1 MLYYYF
7 SQNFMTLMILF
18 ALGTIALINKHDR
31 IPATNLFKMTTV
43 MLLAITIVDTLNNS
57 SSITD
62 KWTHTSLS
70 TLAYILRPFIIMNEV
85 FIIIPEKK
93 FRPWCAIPAIANAA
107 VFSTALFGSRIAFWI
122 DDNCNWHSGPLHHMI
137 YVSQIVYVLLLLVFS
152 GVYFKRKNIKQSI
165 LVLAIVIQAVIA
177 AIIEYTNALTGYT
190 NAITALCMLEYYI
203 YLSLIYQQEMREI
216 IAQKELDIAKSNL
229 LVLRN
234 QIQPHFIYNT
244 LSIIRSLA
252 RRDGKMAVQC
262 IDTFSKYLKSHIGA
276 IQKADLVLF
285 ENELENVKV
294 YLSLVQID
302 YTNKVEIVYDLEVTD
317 FLIPP
322 LSLEPIVENA
332 VDHGISRGGGKL
344 TISTREDKENGTVT
358 VIIADNGTARNDK
371 DIEEYTPIHNG
382 IGLENTRKRLALQC
396 SGTLDLNITDSG
408 AAVTI
413 VMPKMRGDDNEY
425 TDSRRS

>member
-1 MLYYYF
+1 MLLDYF
-7 SQNFMTLMILF
+7 ITNFMTLMIL
-18 ALGTIALINKHDR
+18 LALIAIMMVNKNNK
-31 IPATNLFKMTTV
+31 IPATNLFRMAV
-43 MLLAITIVDTLNNS
+43 IMLIAITIIDSASERPDLV
-57 SSITD
+57 D
-62 KWTHTSLS
+62 KWSIVALKTFS
-70 TLAYILRPFIIMNEV
+70 YILRPFLIMTEV
-85 FIIIPEKK
+85 FIISPEKK
-93 FRPWCAIPAIANAA
+93 FRYFCAIPAIANAA
-107 VFSTALFGSRIAFWI
+107 VFFPAIFGSRIAFWI
-122 DDNCNWHSGPLHHMI
+122 DDSLHWRGGPLHYII
-137 YVSQIVYVLLLLVFS
+137 YISQITYVVLLLVFS
-152 GVYFKRKNIKQSI
+152 GVYFKRKNVKRSVIVLLIVVQA
-165 LVLAIVIQAVIA
+165 VLAAM
-177 AIIEYTNALTGYT
+177 IEYTNVLTGYA
-190 NAITALCMLEYYI
+190 NAITALCMLEYFI
-203 YLSLIYQQEMREI
+203 YLSMIYQQEMRDM

-276 IQKADLVLF
+276 IQKSDLVMF
-285 ENELENVKV
+285 DSELENVNV

-344 TISTREDKENGTVT
+344 TITTRENKEEGTVT

-371 DIEEYTPIHNG
+371 DIEEYKPIHNG

-413 VMPKMRGDDNEY
+413 TMPKLRGEEY
-425 TDSRRS
+425 EHTDSRRP